1 MGRLTRSRGSCSLEK
16 SGLRKGPAGELSAHR
31 TPEERPMLLKP
42 SLPRTHRYQAWE
54 AFTKGGGLAPG
65 AFSPRVATSWKR
77 CAEANLNP
85 LEMNISRVLSEQ
97 EWKAIVA
104 RNDPLLDVS
113 KSSLHLLEKSLTR
126 FSHAILLCDPDGNIL
141 YQSGT
146 GRVLED
152 FNEAGLVAG
161 GNCSETVLGST
172 APGIVLVEQKPVV
185 VVQEEHYSR
194 IYHWCCCAAAP
205 IVDIDGKFRGC
216 LDVTTSYE
224 QAREMRLLLGLTM
237 TTVRSIQAQL
247 HVQQLLR
254 RADETREILNC
265 TFGLAQQAVLVLN
278 STGRIVH
285 ANPQAAHLLRRPL
298 AELAGTDY
306 RALMES
312 PAVEETLRE
321 ARRGSGPLK
330 LFQPGMPDRRIFVHT
345 YPLHSQRGG
354 PPGAVLLLHEEKR
367 SWSVPGAPKGRA
379 RATYAFDDIRGSSPL
394 MQRAK
399 ELARRFASTDL
410 PILLEG
416 ETGTGKELFA
426 QAIHNLSPRSEGPFM
441 AVNCAAI
448 PRELVESELFGY
460 QPGAFTGARKEGQAG
475 KFESADGGTL
485 FLDEVNSMEPATQAK
500 LLRVLENGEVMRLGD
515 SASRRVDV
523 RVIAASSS
531 PLLEQ
536 VRSAGFRED
545 LYFRLN
551 IVRIRLPALRERT
564 EDIEEIAL
572 HVLGKAAARY
582 GKPVRRIHPDVL
594 DRFRRHPWPG
604 NVRELEN
611 CLNFAVCLCDGET
624 IELVHLPDSL
634 LDPAGPDATGPC
646 RKAHTLERSIV
657 QEALES
663 SGGRVGEAARK
674 LGLSRS
680 TFYRRRKQFGLC
692 RGRADRPRDVRGPEN
707 E

>member
-1 MGRLTRSRGSCSLEK
+1 
-16 SGLRKGPAGELSAHR
+16 
-31 TPEERPMLLKP
+31 MLLKP

-54 AFTKGGGLAPG
+54 AFTKGGAPAAG
-65 AFSPRVATSWKR
+65 VFSPRVAASWKR
-77 CAEANLNP
+77 CAEANVNP
-85 LEMNISRVLSEQ
+85 LEMNISRALSEQ
-97 EWKAIVA
+97 EWKDLVA
-104 RNDPLLDVS
+104 RNEPLLDVS
-113 KSSLHLLEKSLTR
+113 KSSLHLLEKSITR
-126 FSHAILLCDPDGNIL
+126 FYHAILLCDPDGYIL

-172 APGIVLVEQKPVV
+172 APGVVLVERKPVV
-185 VVQEEHYSR
+185 MVQEEHYSR

-205 IVDIDGKFRGC
+205 IVDLDGKFRGC

-254 RADETREILNC
+254 RAEETREILNC
-265 TFGLAQQAVLVLN
+265 AFGLAQQALLVLN
-278 STGRIVH
+278 SRGCIVH

-298 AELAGTDY
+298 EDLAGTDY
-306 RALMES
+306 RTLMQS
-312 PAVEETLRE
+312 PAVEDALRE
-321 ARRGSGPLK
+321 ARRRSGPLK

-345 YPLHSQRGG
+345 YPLPTHGGG
-354 PPGAVLLLHEEKR
+354 PQGAVLLLDQEER
-367 SWSVPGAPKGRA
+367 SWSVPGASKGRL
-379 RATYAFDDIRGSSPL
+379 RAPYAFDDIRGSSLL
-394 MQRAK
+394 MRRAK

-426 QAIHNLSPRSEGPFM
+426 QAIHNLSPRSQGPFM

-448 PRELVESELFGY
+448 PKELVESELFGY
-460 QPGAFTGARKEGQAG
+460 QPGAFTGARKEGRAG

-485 FLDEVNSMEPATQAK
+485 FLDEVNSMEPAIQAK

-515 SASRRVDV
+515 TTSRRVDV

-531 PLLEQ
+531 HLHEQ
-536 VRSAGFRED
+536 VKSAGFRED

-572 HVLGKAAARY
+572 HALSKAAARY
-582 GKPVRRIHPDVL
+582 GKQVRRIHPDVL
-594 DRFRRHPWPG
+594 DRFRRYPWPG

-624 IELVHLPDSL
+624 IEPVHLPDSFQ
-634 LDPAGPDATGPC
+634 DPAGPGAIGSC
-646 RKAHTLERSIV
+646 RKTHALEMSIV
-657 QEALES
+657 QEALDS

-680 TFYRRRKQFGLC
+680 TLYRRRRQFGLC
-692 RGRADRPRDVRGPEN
+692 RGRAARPRDVRGSEN
-707 E
+707 G

>member
-1 MGRLTRSRGSCSLEK
+1 
-16 SGLRKGPAGELSAHR
+16 
-31 TPEERPMLLKP
+31 MLLKP
-42 SLPRTHRYQAWE
+42 SLPKTHRYQAWE
-54 AFTKGGGLAPG
+54 AFTKGGAPAAG
-65 AFSPRVATSWKR
+65 AFSPRVAMSWKR

-97 EWKAIVA
+97 EWKDLVA
-104 RNDPLLDVS
+104 RNEPLLDVS

-152 FNEAGLVAG
+152 FNEARLVAG
-161 GNCSETVLGST
+161 GNCSEPVLGST
-172 APGIVLVEQKPVV
+172 APGVVLVERKPVV
-185 VVQEEHYSR
+185 MVQEEHYSR

-205 IVDIDGKFRGC
+205 IMDIDGNFRGC

-265 TFGLAQQAVLVLN
+265 AFGLAQQAVLVLN
-278 STGRIVH
+278 STGVIVH
-285 ANPQAAHLLRRPL
+285 ANPQAAQMLRRPL
-298 AELAGTDY
+298 IELAGTDY
-306 RALMES
+306 RVLAES

-321 ARRGSGPLK
+321 ARRRSGPLK
-330 LFQPGMPDRRIFVHT
+330 LVQPGMPDRRIFVHT
-345 YPLHSQRGG
+345 YPLHAQRGG
-354 PPGAVLLLHEEKR
+354 PPGVVLLLDEEKR
-367 SWSVPGAPKGRA
+367 SWSVPGAPRGRT
-379 RATYAFDDIRGSSPL
+379 RATYAFDDIRGSSL
-394 MQRAK
+394 LLQRAK
-399 ELARRFASTDL
+399 ELARRFAPTDL

-426 QAIHNLSPRSEGPFM
+426 QVVHNLSPRSQGPFV

-448 PRELVESELFGY
+448 PKDLVESELFGY

-475 KFESADGGTL
+475 KFESAEGGTL
-485 FLDEVNSMEPATQAK
+485 FLDEVNSMELSVQAK
-500 LLRVLENGEVMRLGD
+500 LLRVLENGEVTRLGD
-515 SASRRVDV
+515 TASRRVDV

-531 PLLEQ
+531 LLLEQ
-536 VRSAGFRED
+536 VKSAGFRED

-551 IVRIRLPALRERT
+551 IVRIRLPALRERI

-572 HVLGKAAARY
+572 YLLGKAAARY
-582 GKPVRRIHPDVL
+582 GKKVRRIHPDVL
-594 DRFRRHPWPG
+594 ERFRRHPWPG

-624 IELVHLPDSL
+624 IEPAHLPDSL
-634 LDPAGPDATGPC
+634 QNPAGSGAIGPC
-646 RKAHTLERSIV
+646 RKIRTLEKSIV

-663 SGGRVGEAARK
+663 CGGRIGEAARK

-680 TFYRRRKQFGLC
+680 TLYRRRRQFGLC
-692 RGRADRPRDVRGPEN
+692 RGRAARPRDSRGSEN
-707 E
+707 G

>member
-1 MGRLTRSRGSCSLEK
+1 
-16 SGLRKGPAGELSAHR
+16 
-31 TPEERPMLLKP
+31 
-42 SLPRTHRYQAWE
+42 
-54 AFTKGGGLAPG
+54 
-65 AFSPRVATSWKR
+65 
-77 CAEANLNP
+77 
-85 LEMNISRVLSEQ
+85 
-97 EWKAIVA
+97 
-104 RNDPLLDVS
+104 
-113 KSSLHLLEKSLTR
+113 
-126 FSHAILLCDPDGNIL
+126 
-141 YQSGT
+141 
-146 GRVLED
+146 
-152 FNEAGLVAG
+152 
-161 GNCSETVLGST
+161 
-172 APGIVLVEQKPVV
+172 
-185 VVQEEHYSR
+185 
-194 IYHWCCCAAAP
+194 
-205 IVDIDGKFRGC
+205 
-216 LDVTTSYE
+216 
-224 QAREMRLLLGLTM
+224 
-237 TTVRSIQAQL
+237 
-247 HVQQLLR
+247 
-254 RADETREILNC
+254 
-265 TFGLAQQAVLVLN
+265 
-278 STGRIVH
+278 
-285 ANPQAAHLLRRPL
+285 
-298 AELAGTDY
+298 
-306 RALMES
+306 
-312 PAVEETLRE
+312 
-321 ARRGSGPLK
+321 
-330 LFQPGMPDRRIFVHT
+330 
-345 YPLHSQRGG
+345 
-354 PPGAVLLLHEEKR
+354 VLLLHEEKR

-500 LLRVLENGEVMRLGD
+500 LLRVLEN
-515 SASRRVDV
+515 
-523 RVIAASSS
+523 
-531 PLLEQ
+531 
-536 VRSAGFRED
+536 
-545 LYFRLN
+545 
-551 IVRIRLPALRERT
+551 
-564 EDIEEIAL
+564 
-572 HVLGKAAARY
+572 
-582 GKPVRRIHPDVL
+582 
-594 DRFRRHPWPG
+594 
-604 NVRELEN
+604 

-692 RGRADRPRDVRGPEN
+692 RGRADRPREVRGPEN